1 MCCAICRRLAKLLA
15 RIKRMFLTA
24 HPDVFI
30 GIDAPDTNLRVARRL
45 HAAGIPTV
53 QYVSPQVWAWRQGR
67 ARNMRESVDLVL
79 CLLPFEKRFYDE
91 HGIRAEFVGHPLA
104 DAIPENIDRDLARR
118 TLGLDR
124 HASVVALLPG
134 SRRGE
139 VARLAADFAATARW
153 LAAQRPDMKFIA
165 PMASAATRQI
175 FSRVLERDAPGV
187 EVQLIDGQATLAL
200 SAANVVLVA
209 SGTASLEA
217 ALCKRPMVVVYR
229 LGALTG
235 WILTRFNLVKSKFF
249 AQPNLLADRRVV
261 GEYFQDQIIPESIG
275 AELLMWLDDTERRS
289 DLEREFARIHAELT
303 PWCRHPS
310 RASDSR
316 TAERPP
322 DCGSIAL
329 VRRIAGIDEAGRGP
343 LAGPVVAAAVILRPR
358 RPIEGVADSKSL
370 SPEERSRL
378 SIEIRRE
385 ALCFG
390 IGWADHVEIDALNI
404 LQATFLAMRRALLAM
419 TMTPDHVLV
428 DGNQLPNLN
437 GLGKVLTAR
446 AIIDGD
452 VTEPAISAAS
462 ILAKTAQR

>member
-1 MCCAICRRLAKLLA
+1 MPLRVGLLAGEASGDTLGADLIAALRRRAPDAKFFGVAGPKMQAAGCESWEPAESLAVMGLFDVLRDLPRLAKLLA

-24 HPDVFI
+24 RPDVFI

-104 DAIPENIDRDLARR
+104 DAIPENVDRESARR
-118 TLGLDR
+118 ALGLDAQ
-124 HASVVALLPG
+124 ASVVALLPG

-139 VARLAADFAATARW
+139 VARLAPDFAATARW
-153 LAAQRPDMKFIA
+153 LAAQRPNLIFVA

-175 FSRVLERDAPGV
+175 FSRVLKRDAPNL
-187 EVQLIDGQATLAL
+187 EVQLIDGQATAAL

-229 LGALTG
+229 LGAITAWVLTH
-235 WILTRFNLVKSKFF
+235 FNLVKSKFF

-289 DLEREFARIHAELT
+289 ALEAEFAQIHANLRQGAGTRAAQAILELLST
-303 PWCRHPS
+303 RQ
-310 RASDSR
+310 
-316 TAERPP
+316 T
-322 DCGSIAL
+322 
-329 VRRIAGIDEAGRGP
+329 
-343 LAGPVVAAAVILRPR
+343 AAA
-358 RPIEGVADSKSL
+358 
-370 SPEERSRL
+370 SP
-378 SIEIRRE
+378 
-385 ALCFG
+385 
-390 IGWADHVEIDALNI
+390 
-404 LQATFLAMRRALLAM
+404 
-419 TMTPDHVLV
+419 P
-428 DGNQLPNLN
+428 
-437 GLGKVLTAR
+437 
-446 AIIDGD
+446 
-452 VTEPAISAAS
+452 
-462 ILAKTAQR
+462 